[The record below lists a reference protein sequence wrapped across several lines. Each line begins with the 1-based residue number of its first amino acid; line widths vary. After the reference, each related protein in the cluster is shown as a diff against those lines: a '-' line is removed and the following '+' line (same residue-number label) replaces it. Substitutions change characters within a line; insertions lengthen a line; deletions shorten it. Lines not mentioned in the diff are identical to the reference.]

1 VKDVPYDKAQLVVD
15 VLNEQP
21 QVLSWLVWVR
31 RHETHPSSPPKLE
44 FQARCR
50 YCWGPD
56 TWPNTGA
63 MRFDIF
69 KGPFTEDSAFIV
81 SPFTSTFRYV
91 KDVPYDKALAPVLT
105 MASLGTSPRDSS
117 LKSPKT

>member
-1 VKDVPYDKAQLVVD
+1 MSRAKYPDPNSIYTWL
-15 VLNEQP
+15 ET
-21 QVLSWLVWVR
+21 QVLGDLRQWLVWVR

-56 TWPNTGA
+56 TLRDESRGDVPRLAIVNTGA

-69 KGPFTEDSAFIV
+69 KGPFTEDSAFIDLSFKPGV
-81 SPFTSTFRYV
+81 DTVGVRI
-91 KDVPYDKALAPVLT
+91 
-105 MASLGTSPRDSS
+105 LGPRH
-117 LKSPKT
+117 P